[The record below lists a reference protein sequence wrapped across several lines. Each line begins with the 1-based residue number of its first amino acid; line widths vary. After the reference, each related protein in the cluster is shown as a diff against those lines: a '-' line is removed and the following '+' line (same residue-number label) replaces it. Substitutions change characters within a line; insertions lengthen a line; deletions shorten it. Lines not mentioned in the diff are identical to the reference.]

1 MIKIITAI
9 TALISFFLIIV
20 LVNTTTPYS
29 AGPFGILAIFSL
41 SYILLVV
48 VSAYFLH
55 YMSLLISRLSL
66 LLISRKP
73 FEQVSLKRSYYYA
86 TIIAAAPIMLIGL
99 QSVGSVGPYELLLV
113 LIFVVI
119 GCLYVSKKV
128 K

>member
-9 TALISFFLIIV
+9 TAFVSFCLLII
-20 LVNTTTPYS
+20 LVNTTTPIT
-29 AGPFGILAIFSL
+29 AGPFGILAIFGL

-48 VSAYFLH
+48 ISAYLLH

-66 LLISRKP
+66 SLISRKP
-73 FEQVSLKRSYYYA
+73 FDEISLKRSYYYA
-86 TIIAAAPIMLIGL
+86 TIIAAAPIMLVGL
-99 QSVGSVGPYELLLV
+99 QSVGSVGLYELLLV
-113 LIFVVI
+113 SIFVVI

>member
-1 MIKIITAI
+1 MIKIITVI
-9 TALISFFLIIV
+9 TAFVSFLLLII

-29 AGPFGILAIFSL
+29 AGPFGILAIFGL

-48 VSAYFLH
+48 ISAYLLH
-55 YMSLLISRLSL
+55 YISLLISRISM

-86 TIIAAAPIMLIGL
+86 TVIAAAPIMLVGL

-113 LIFVVI
+113 SIFVVI